1 MNNGN
6 ETLGLTVISTNPSAH
21 ETCVNVNSPIEIT
34 FSADLNKST
43 LNNSIVVFED
53 INGTYNGATSLKDS
67 SKFNIVKGSLSYA
80 NRVAKFVPKEPF
92 KENMKYI
99 VVLNNTIFD
108 ITGIKLIKKYIFA
121 FNTEVVASYGKC
133 TIIEP
138 EYGKIFTE
146 IPDIRWESLDAPSY
160 IIQISKTN
168 TFESLIY
175 ETYAISNRIEQD
187 IITLQQEDPNLVV
200 YETYKGTADTS
211 RTFKTNSLKPRF
223 NYKEGIYYLRIKA
236 EGGEWSDPCQFF
248 IKEITDAIISTED
261 QPESIYLQDF
271 LDGLEDEI
279 EVLEIF
285 PKDDSVLNS
294 LKTNIFYIK
303 LNGIIEAS
311 RIDIKN
317 CFIEAELYNEEDNDV
332 SYQHKTLDGNWT
344 IIYDTE
350 YNCTY
355 LILKIEAT

>member
-6 ETLGLTVISTNPSAH
+6 ETLGLTVISTKPTAH

-43 LNNSIVVFED
+43 LNNSIVIFED
-53 INGTYNGATSLKDS
+53 INGVYNGATSLKDS

-99 VVLNNTIFD
+99 VVLNNTILD
-108 ITGIKLIKKYIFA
+108 ITGIKLIKKFIFA

-133 TIIEP
+133 NIIEP
-138 EYGKIFTE
+138 EYGKIFDK
-146 IPDIRWESLDAPSY
+146 IPTIKWESLGAPSY
-160 IIQISKTN
+160 IIQISKLN
-168 TFESLIY
+168 TFETLIF
-175 ETYAISNRIEQD
+175 EQFTTD
-187 IITLQQEDPNLVV
+187 NEFTLDNL
-200 YETYKGTADTS
+200 
-211 RTFKTNSLKPRF
+211 NN
-223 NYKEGIYYLRIKA
+223 NYKEGLYYIRVKA

-248 IKEITDAIISTED
+248 IKEITDAIVSTED
-261 QPESIYLQDF
+261 QSEEIYLQDF

-279 EVLEIF
+279 EILEVF
-285 PKDDSVLNS
+285 PKDGSLLNS

-317 CFIEAELYNEEDNDV
+317 CFIEAELYDEEDDDI
-332 SYQHKTLDGNWT
+332 SYQHKTLGGNWT
-344 IIYDTE
+344 IIHDTE

-355 LILKIEAT
+355 LVLKIEAT